1 MGRKFGFSFSA
12 RRALGISAMKGR
24 ISRKIGIPLTK
35 SGRQRK
41 AGRLL
46 GVFGIPFL
54 LGSLKPASRRM
65 KMVQAGTV
73 VRAQGLISQ
82 FFRLVAIIVALTM
95 IGFACMVGYL
105 MVNKP

>member
-1 MGRKFGFSFSA
+1 
-12 RRALGISAMKGR
+12 
-24 ISRKIGIPLTK
+24 
-35 SGRQRK
+35 
-41 AGRLL
+41 
-46 GVFGIPFL
+46 
-54 LGSLKPASRRM
+54 
-65 KMVQAGTV
+65 MVQAGTV